1 MKATSRKEL
10 ENAELPFFTL
20 QGAQKF
26 ADEYIARYPYP
37 TDTYEVFIGK
47 IYNYSTVCYISYN
60 SEHRSVGYYPD
71 PESLKEYMSQLTYYV
86 LRTPG
91 ATSVDSE

>member
-1 MKATSRKEL
+1 MNILRDIRIL
-10 ENAELPFFTL
+10 RIP
-20 QGAQKF
+20 
-26 ADEYIARYPYP
+26 
-37 TDTYEVFIGK
+37 YEVFIGK

-91 ATSVDSE
+91 ATSVNSESHR